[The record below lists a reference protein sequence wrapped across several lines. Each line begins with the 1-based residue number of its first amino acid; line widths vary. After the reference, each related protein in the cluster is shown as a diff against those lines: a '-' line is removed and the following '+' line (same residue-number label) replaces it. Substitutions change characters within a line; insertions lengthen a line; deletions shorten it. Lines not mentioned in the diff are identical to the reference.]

1 MESWNC
7 AGEEASTEKERQEIL
22 ISLNAQSHVSSHKLK
37 ERKRQQERR
46 KLGGVWREVGA
57 SEK

>member
-7 AGEEASTEKERQEIL
+7 AGEEASTGKERQEIL
-22 ISLNAQSHVSSHKLK
+22 ISLNAQSRVSSHKLK
-37 ERKRQQERR
+37 ERKRQQKRR
-46 KLGGVWREVGA
+46 RLGGVWREVGA